1 MAKVTIFVEGIS
13 DKIFIRAFVSHHYN
27 IDLIVE
33 DKQKAPLIGDIISL
47 GGKSKLEDAQVILE
61 MKKQIGYTNLLIL
74 DADNPEKNAGFE
86 KVKSE
91 ITNIIEQKNLA
102 IDDFFL
108 FPNHQDDG
116 DLEDL
121 LIQTVNPK
129 NQVIFDCWKAYESCL
144 QDIKIEGRT
153 ETLTTPL
160 TLNNYPNPVVQIT
173 TITFDIVEKG
183 TASLALYDA
192 YGRLVQMQDV
202 SDRGVG
208 AHTFQWNLEDLANG
222 TYFIEFK
229 NAAQKTTRTIVKVK

>member
-153 ETLTTPL
+153 ETLTTPIKKAQIEAYL
-160 TLNNYPNPVVQIT
+160 SALLNNSNKQQKKAKVINRDYQNK
-173 TITFDIVEKG
+173 D
-183 TASLALYDA
+183 
-192 YGRLVQMQDV
+192 
-202 SDRGVG
+202 
-208 AHTFQWNLEDLANG
+208 HWNLDTEALNPLKQFFDK
-222 TYFIEFK
+222 YFHKQNEAK
-229 NAAQKTTRTIVKVK
+229 